1 MRADR
6 CSKLLGVQQP
16 KEAVMTAAT
25 RPTFGSVNEPTLY
38 VAFELGKKE
47 WKVAMTSGFGVTP
60 WVRTVAGGEM
70 KAVERVLRDGRL
82 RFGLAAQARVV
93 SCYEAGRDGF
103 WIHRVLTQR
112 GI

>member
-25 RPTFGSVNEPTLY
+25 RPTFGSVSEPTLF
-38 VAFELGKKE
+38 VAFELGKRE
-47 WKVAMTSGFGVTP
+47 WKLAMTSGFGVPP
-60 WVRTVAGGEM
+60 WLRSVRSVDWE
-70 KAVERVLRDGRL
+70 AVERRLVEGRT
-82 RFGLAAQARVV
+82 RFGLGDAVTMV

-103 WIHRVLTQR
+103 WIHRALTQR
-112 GI
+112 G